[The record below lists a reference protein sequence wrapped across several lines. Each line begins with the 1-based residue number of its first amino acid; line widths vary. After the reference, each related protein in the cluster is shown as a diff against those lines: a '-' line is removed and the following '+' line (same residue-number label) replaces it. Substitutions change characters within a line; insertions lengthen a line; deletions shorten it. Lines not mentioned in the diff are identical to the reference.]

1 MIGKWP
7 SRRRAGGV
15 DSAGGPRLAPAP
27 TSGCIQSALWRVHL
41 MTSYTR
47 RHPLQMYRHPDPP
60 PFSFHAARIVSV
72 SAQPTTSPPDWTQD
86 MDGVARL
93 RDRDCFIRIYDH
105 FMPRLCIYLRG
116 RGATD
121 GTAEELAQE
130 SLLRLWLNA
139 ADFDASRSALGTW
152 LYRIARN
159 LHIDR
164 FRSERGWLQAQE
176 AVEAAAVD
184 DPPERTSAEQ
194 FVDHARL
201 RQRINE
207 LPAIQA
213 RLVRMSHFEA
223 KSHSEIAQALS
234 LPLGTV
240 KSHLRR
246 AFLQLQSTVRS
257 AP

>member
-1 MIGKWP
+1 
-7 SRRRAGGV
+7 
-15 DSAGGPRLAPAP
+15 
-27 TSGCIQSALWRVHL
+27 

-72 SAQPTTSPPDWTQD
+72 SAQPTTTPPDWTQD